1 MIYITYPLPPR
12 YHQLTFEEIMAGL
25 TVETMSQLRVGGNA
39 DTQTVCVNRIPQK
52 LMEVTDVHQM
62 ILKLHRFNES
72 VRHLSAVQDRQ
83 TLYTKFY
90 IPKKSGGLREINA
103 PKAELMQALRT
114 LKELLSGFM
123 LADHHTNAYA
133 YIQGRST
140 LDAVKRHQKWGSR
153 WFLKL
158 DLHDF
163 FGSTTLDFLMRSLS
177 HIYPFNLIVNTGIAS
192 ISPDSVTTHLDGRQ
206 ELQRALELCFLH
218 GGLPQG
224 TPISPFLTNVM
235 MIPFDHYAANRLHA
249 LDMGKGRTE
258 RFIYTRY
265 ADDMIISCR
274 VGFPYKT
281 VENFI
286 IKTLAWQQAPFQL
299 NTGKTHYGSRA
310 GSNWMLG
317 VKLNKEN
324 RISIGHREKKQ
335 FEAMIT
341 NYLLDR
347 KNGTPWPLADV
358 QKMHGLCS
366 YYQMVE
372 AERINQ
378 IIDQQNQKYGM
389 NFIAQMKRD
398 EALP

>member
-1 MIYITYPLPPR
+1 MIYITYQRPPR

-25 TVETMSQLRVGGNA
+25 TAEAMSHLRVGGEA
-39 DTQTVCVNRIPQK
+39 DTQTVCVNRIPPK
-52 LMEVTDVHQM
+52 LMEVTAVDQM
-62 ILKLHRFNES
+62 ILKLHHFNES
-72 VRHLSAVQDRQ
+72 VQHLSAVQDRQ
-83 TLYTKFY
+83 TLYTRFY

-114 LKELLSGFM
+114 LKELLSSFM

-133 YIQGRST
+133 YVQGRST
-140 LDAVKRHQKWGSR
+140 LDAVKRHQKWGSH

-163 FGSTTLDFLMRSLS
+163 FGSTTPDFLMRSLS
-177 HIYPFNLIVNTGIAS
+177 HIYPFNLIVNTGIVS
-192 ISPDSVTTHLDGRQ
+192 TSLDSVTTHLDGRQ
-206 ELQRALELCFLH
+206 ELQKALELCFLH

-235 MIPFDHYAANRLHA
+235 MIPFDHYVTNRLHA
-249 LDMGKGRTE
+249 LDMGQNRTE

-274 VGFPYKT
+274 VGFSYKT

-286 IKTLAWQQAPFQL
+286 TQTLAWQQAPFRL
-299 NTGKTHYGSRA
+299 NTDKTHYGSRA

-317 VKLNKEN
+317 VKLNKDNE
-324 RISIGHREKKQ
+324 ISIGHREKKQ

-347 KNGTPWPLADV
+347 KNGRSWPLADV

-372 AERINQ
+372 AERIKQ

-389 NFIAQMKRD
+389 DFIAQMKLD